1 MLVVADDSDC
11 DGALAGA
18 RVDDSGGAV
27 LRHALGL
34 SAVAV
39 SLH

>member
-11 DGALAGA
+11 DGALSGA
-18 RVDDSGGAV
+18 RVDDAGGAV
-27 LRHALGL
+27 HIVALGL
-34 SAVAV
+34 PAVAV

>member
-1 MLVVADDSDC
+1 MLVVADDADC

-18 RVDDSGGAV
+18 RVDDAGGAV
-27 LRHALGL
+27 HVSALGL
-34 SAVAV
+34 PSVAV

>member
-1 MLVVADDSDC
+1 VVVVAYDSDR

-18 RVDDSGGAV
+18 RVDDAGGAV
-27 LRHALGL
+27 SVLALGL
-34 SAVAV
+34 PPVAV